1 MKFMFYS
8 AAYVSSTSG
17 MLSDTSVLELENID
31 EAIDKLENGS
41 IIFDKKLGR
50 GFVPVTFEKV
60 QGVE

>member
-17 MLSDTSVLELENID
+17 MISDTSVLELENID
-31 EAIDKLENGS
+31 EAIKKLESGS
-41 IIFDKKLGR
+41 IIFDKKAER

-60 QGVE
+60 QDVE